1 MRDDDHGAVTLVQH
15 LFQPA
20 NGVDVEVV
28 GRFVEQE
35 NIRISKQRLRQK
47 HTQLP
52 ARSNFTH
59 RAVVLFFI
67 AVFFT
72 HFRQSIDAVAL
83 LLHFPQL
90 FMPHDH
96 RIQHSELFKGKLILT
111 QFTNALVGIEG
122 NVTQRRLKVAA
133 EDLHKGGFTTT
144 VRANQAYPE
153 KRYDKPRIM
162 P

>member
-20 NGVDVEVV
+20 NGVDIEVV

-35 NIRISKQRLRQK
+35 NVGISKQRLSQQ

-59 RAVVLFFI
+59 RAVVLFHWNSHAKQQFTSASFRRVTVHFAVFHFQIGHFI

-72 HFRQSIDAVAL
+72 HFRQSIDAVTL

-111 QFTNALVGIEG
+111 QLTNAFVGIEG
-122 NVTQRRLKVAA
+122 NVTQRRL
-133 EDLHKGGFTTT
+133 
-144 VRANQAYPE
+144 
-153 KRYDKPRIM
+153 
-162 P
+162 